1 MNRDQWHRKM
11 RREIEMF
18 SYTGSTTEDS
28 AKLAVSG
35 KRAGGEGPRVATADQ
50 KRASGSRP
58 AEAKEPELVI
68 SLAEKYG
75 ACCEWDLSIKTKKL

>member
-28 AKLAVSG
+28 ANMTVSG
-35 KRAGGEGPRVATADQ
+35 KRAGGEVRRVATADPE
-50 KRASGSRP
+50 RASGSRP
-58 AEAKEPELVI
+58 AEAKETELVV
-68 SLAEKYG
+68 SPAEKYG
-75 ACCEWDLSIKTKKL
+75 ACCEWDLSIKTKKR